1 MSESNDS
8 RNFLEEQVTAAADAL
23 GTRRIER
30 LAEVG
35 CTTNADPEAQAK
47 VTQWEAYTSLD
58 VESDEQADEMARD
71 LASALLGN
79 NWHGELTSQG
89 VTGEPFRT
97 LLQAT
102 SHEGGY
108 RLRVSHTDEY
118 GENYVAITMTSPCQ
132 KNPEG
137 HQMARSPL
145 DPGYAGSDADAGKY
159 DVEAERKAR
168 ADGTATPVATPTA
181 RTDSADTQPSR
192 PSDSS
197 R

>member
-1 MSESNDS
+1 MKYLMRALFYTPLASLALMTASCGIESPPSESLKEAVNSTTEERMSESNDS

-102 SHEGGY
+102 SHEGGGIACAS
-108 RLRVSHTDEY
+108 RTRMNMART
-118 GENYVAITMTSPCQ
+118 TSP
-132 KNPEG
+132 
-137 HQMARSPL
+137 SP
-145 DPGYAGSDADAGKY
+145 
-159 DVEAERKAR
+159 
-168 ADGTATPVATPTA
+168 
-181 RTDSADTQPSR
+181 
-192 PSDSS
+192 
-197 R
+197 